1 MHFNRKKIKQNKLKI
16 SPRGAKKKKIKIAS
30 EKKVVKPVKRS
41 KKKNRKLKITSVSGA
56 NNVDV
61 KKFGDKSEY
70 KPIKEWK
77 SILDGHP
84 AFILGNAPGV
94 EKQNLSLLDNYFT
107 IGINRIFYIY
117 DPTILMWQDKQVWT
131 SDKKTILKQGAI
143 KICSGKSGP
152 RNKFLNFRVKIRPFR
167 FGGDLET
174 LYGTGNTTVLA
185 AQFAVALGCSNIVLL
200 GTDCAYGHKGK
211 TDFYGENKDH
221 KPYTLKMCNGAM
233 QWLKDDCPVKIYNC
247 SGNKLW
253 KTQKLEKV
261 IKEIKPL
268 QLSRKAYRK
277 IFFK

>member
-1 MHFNRKKIKQNKLKI
+1 MHLNRKKIKHTKLKI
-16 SPRGAKKKKIKIAS
+16 SARGSKRKKTKPAS
-30 EKKVVKPVKRS
+30 EKNAIQYVERF
-41 KKKNRKLKITSVSGA
+41 KKKNRKLKISSKQK
-56 NNVDV
+56 NVD
-61 KKFGDKSEY
+61 KASYIPLSK
-70 KPIKEWK
+70 WK
-77 SILDGHP
+77 NILEGHTV
-84 AFILGNAPGV
+84 FILGNAPGI
-94 EKQNLSLLDNYFT
+94 ERQNLSLLDPYFT

-131 SDKKTILKQGAI
+131 SDKKTILKQEAI
-143 KICSGKSGP
+143 KVCGHRGGP
-152 RNKFLNFRVKIRPFR
+152 RNKFLNFGVKIRPYR

-174 LYGTGNTTVLA
+174 LYGTGNTTALA

-211 TDFYGENKDH
+211 TDFYGKNKDH

-253 KTQKLEKV
+253 KTKKLEKV
-261 IKEIKPL
+261 INEIKPL

-277 IFFK
+277 IFSK